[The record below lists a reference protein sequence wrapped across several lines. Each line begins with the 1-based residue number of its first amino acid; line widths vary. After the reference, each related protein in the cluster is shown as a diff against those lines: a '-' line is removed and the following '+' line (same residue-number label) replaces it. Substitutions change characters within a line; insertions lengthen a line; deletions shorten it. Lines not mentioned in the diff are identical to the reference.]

1 MSLSLCVS
9 AQDHEGIRLF
19 AGGDDMGSF
28 ASINQSC
35 IDASAKGIV
44 KYLDS
49 LIICIYFAAKKN
61 DFPEKSSG
69 DFYPLAKVKK

>member
-1 MSLSLCVS
+1 M
-9 AQDHEGIRLF
+9 Q
-19 AGGDDMGSF
+19 
-28 ASINQSC
+28 
-35 IDASAKGIV
+35 

-61 DFPEKSSG
+61 DFPEESSG